1 MNKHTIVEKI
11 EDFAPLDL
19 AENWDCSGWLV
30 KTNKNEVNK
39 VMLALTITDEI
50 INQANA
56 NNCDMI
62 ISHHPLFYVP
72 LEYKKIDIY
81 CAHTNL
87 DRTNGGTTDT
97 LINVLGLSEYK
108 TGIDNSSFIRYVD
121 CEFSVEDFAKL
132 LSKVSPNLRYVNN
145 KNIEN
150 ISKIAFC
157 AGSGSEFIREA
168 QENGADAFVTGDL
181 KFHTA
186 VDSEIAVYDI
196 GHFESE
202 ILILEVLKKLIN
214 GVEVI
219 FSQEKSPFIQKKY

>member
-1 MNKHTIVEKI
+1 MSVIR
-11 EDFAPLDL
+11 
-19 AENWDCSGWLV
+19 
-30 KTNKNEVNK
+30 
-39 VMLALTITDEI
+39 
-50 INQANA
+50 QASVRLGT
-56 NNCDMI
+56 I
-62 ISHHPLFYVP
+62 ISAF
-72 LEYKKIDIY
+72 
-81 CAHTNL
+81 AQ
-87 DRTNGGTTDT
+87 T
-97 LINVLGLSEYK
+97 LAIS
-108 TGIDNSSFIRYVD
+108 
-121 CEFSVEDFAKL
+121 FAKL